1 VIALNETTTKIR
13 IAMRFLFRERLHISP
28 ETIET
33 RIRDHRFTISR
44 QQADDF
50 RSVVDDTPTSQAV
63 TDLIH
68 PLFLSRISW
77 HIVENFN
84 QYLSQPI
91 EPKLLKTLV
100 HLSVD
105 LEYKEALEY
114 DKEYRVKSRLCQVT
128 PHRKGT
134 RLTIRF
140 EYFQD
145 DRLVAVEH
153 TTGILFGVKCNGQGR
168 QSGNI
173 PSKSRVSEKPIWART
188 VSIDEKLPYAYAAKA
203 GIDAPIH
210 TDPEFARSIGLP
222 DIILQGTC
230 TFAKAVSVI
239 INEPAF
245 GFEGVAGVS
254 ANFTGMLVAPNE
266 IEVRV
271 LFHSDDRLVF
281 DVLDKDGQA
290 VIKGG
295 NIHKCPSPEP
305 EIIASDIAS

>member
-1 VIALNETTTKIR
+1 
-13 IAMRFLFRERLHISP
+13 MRFLFRERLHISP

-33 RIRDHRFTISR
+33 GIKDHCFIISR
-44 QQADDF
+44 QQAEDF
-50 RSVVDDTPTSQAV
+50 RSVVDDTPTTQAA

-77 HIVENFN
+77 HIVENLN

-91 EPKLLKTLV
+91 EAKLLKTLV
-100 HLSVD
+100 HLSDD
-105 LEYKEALEY
+105 LEYKHALEY
-114 DKEYRVKSRLCQVT
+114 DREYRVKSRLCLIT

-153 TTGILFGVKCNGQGR
+153 TTGILFGVKCIGQER
-168 QSGNI
+168 QLGSV
-173 PSKSRVSEKPIWART
+173 PSKSHVAEKLIWTKT
-188 VSIDEKLPYAYAAKA
+188 VSIDERLPYAYAAKA

-239 INEPAF
+239 IDEPAF
-245 GFEGVAGVS
+245 GLEGVVGVS
-254 ANFTGMLVAPNE
+254 ANFTGMLLTPNE

-295 NIHKCPSPEP
+295 NIHKRTSHQPEA
-305 EIIASDIAS
+305 IASDIAP